1 MTITAMTTASRVA
14 TGALLMAS
22 ALAPLRQLHSQG
34 ATERLAQ
41 VRDGRVRFTVALR
54 PEVCGSGQNIWRS
67 RDGRN
72 RTTWGDRTSRDV
84 EYDVECDS
92 GPGRIVIDK
101 DGGDVEDLRFY
112 VGGRWRA
119 GTQVTDL
126 GQLSTREA
134 STLLLSIARSNEGK
148 AGRNAIFPLTV
159 IDSVEIWRDLMQLAR
174 DDSRPRETRKQA
186 VFWLGQLAEGPA
198 TAGLDELVGE
208 AALDRD
214 VREQAI
220 FALSQRP
227 KDEGVPALVKVV
239 RTSRDP
245 ELRKKALFWLGQ
257 SGDPRALQL
266 IEELLAKR

>member
-1 MTITAMTTASRVA
+1 MTNASTLV
-14 TGALLMAS
+14 TGALLLAS
-22 ALAPLRQLHSQG
+22 ALVPNRPLQG
-34 ATERLAQ
+34 QDAARRLAQ
-41 VRDGRVRFTVALR
+41 VNDGRVRFTCTLR

-67 RDGRN
+67 RDGSR
-72 RTTWGDRTSRDV
+72 RVSWGDRAERDV
-84 EYDVECDS
+84 EYDVECDT

-101 DGGDVEDLRFY
+101 TGGRVTDLRFY

-119 GTQVTDL
+119 GTSVTDL
-126 GQLSTREA
+126 GQLGTRDA
-134 STLLLSIARSNEGK
+134 SNLLIDIARSTDGK
-148 AGRNAIFPLTV
+148 AGRNAIFPLSV
-159 IDSVEIWRDLMQLAR
+159 IDSVEVWRDLMQLAR
-174 DDSRPRETRKQA
+174 DGSRPRETRKQA

-227 KDEGVPALVKVV
+227 RDEGIPALMKVV

-257 SGDPRALQL
+257 SEDPRALQL

>member
-1 MTITAMTTASRVA
+1 MTTTTQLVA
-14 TGALLMAS
+14 GALLLAS
-22 ALAPLRQLHSQG
+22 ALAPHRQLQG
-34 ATERLAQ
+34 QDAIQRLAQ
-41 VRDGRVRFTVALR
+41 ARDGRVRFTFTLR
-54 PEVCGSGQNIWRS
+54 PEVCGSGQNIWRT
-67 RDGRN
+67 RDGSSRTSWGN
-72 RTTWGDRTSRDV
+72 RDSRDV
-84 EYDVECDS
+84 EYDVDCDS

-101 DGGDVEDLRFY
+101 DGGAVEDLRFH

-126 GQLSTREA
+126 GQLGTRDA
-134 STLLLSIARSNEGK
+134 AALLLSIARSNDGK
-148 AGRNAIFPLTV
+148 AGRNAVFPLTL
-159 IDSVEIWRDLMQLAR
+159 IDSVQVWRDLMQLAR

-227 KDEGVPALVKVV
+227 RDEGIPALVKVV

-245 ELRKKALFWLGQ
+245 QLRKKALFWLGQ

-266 IEELLAKR
+266 IEELLAKG

>member
-1 MTITAMTTASRVA
+1 MKPITVA
-14 TGALLMAS
+14 LTALLLTGTAG
-22 ALAPLRQLHSQG
+22 AVAPVVAQDAAQ
-34 ATERLAQ
+34 RLAQ
-41 VRDGRVRFTVALR
+41 VRNGQVRFTFTLR
-54 PEVCGSGQNIWRS
+54 PGVCGSGQHIWRS
-67 RDGRN
+67 REGRS
-72 RTTWGDRTSRDV
+72 RSTWGDRTSRDV

-92 GPGRIVIDK
+92 GPGRVVIDK
-101 DGGDVEDLRFY
+101 SDGTIDDLRFY

-119 GTQVTDL
+119 GSSVTDL
-126 GQLSTREA
+126 GLVSTRQA
-134 STLLLSIARSNEGK
+134 ATLLLGVARSSDSK
-148 AGRNAIFPLTV
+148 AGRNAIVPLTV
-159 IDSVEIWRDLMQLAR
+159 IDSVVVWRELMQLAR
-174 DDSRPRETRKQA
+174 DDSRPRETRRQA
-186 VFWLGQLAEGPA
+186 VFWLGQLAEAPA

-227 KDEGVPALVKVV
+227 KDEGIPALVKVV

-266 IEELLAKR
+266 IEELLAGR